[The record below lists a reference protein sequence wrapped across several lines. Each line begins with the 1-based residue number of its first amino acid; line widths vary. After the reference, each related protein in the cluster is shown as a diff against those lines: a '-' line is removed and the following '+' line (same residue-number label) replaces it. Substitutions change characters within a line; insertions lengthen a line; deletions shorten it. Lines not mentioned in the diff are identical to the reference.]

1 MQEPHTCQ
9 KLRGVSFDRVTKKWR
24 ARLYCAGQ
32 HVTLGRFATPLQ
44 AARTH
49 DAAAYF
55 VHGENA
61 VTNFGVQAARELL
74 ANHPPRYSG
83 KTASNL
89 RNIKARLVNHREQWV
104 VDRAFLRARRQY
116 AAQQAGLPACSDF
129 GLQSTWR
136 LHGTNAKTIARVV
149 QTLICAANRALK
161 QRRLL
166 H

>member
-1 MQEPHTCQ
+1 MSQEPHTCQ

-32 HVTLGRFATPLQ
+32 HVTLGRFATPLE

-49 DAAAYF
+49 DVAAYY

-61 VTNFGVQAARELL
+61 VTNFGVQAARKLL
-74 ANHPPRYSG
+74 ESHPPPSYSS
-83 KTASNL
+83 KTVSNL

-116 AAQQAGLPACSDF
+116 AAQQAGLPACSD
-129 GLQSTWR
+129 LDLRSTRR
-136 LHGTNAKTIARVV
+136 LHRTNTKAIARVV
-149 QTLICAANRALK
+149 QTLVSIANREFK
-161 QRRLL
+161 NT
-166 H
+166 